1 MPYGKF
7 DTIIFD
13 LDGTLIDSAPD
24 LANALNQVLTE
35 SGRPALSV
43 PEVAKMVGNG
53 IAVLVERGFTAT
65 GGLPDDLPNKVEQF
79 RNAYTHVASDR
90 TIMYPGVMETL
101 TLLRSEGY
109 CMAVCTNKP
118 IAATNIVLKAL
129 GLTQFFDAVTGGD
142 TLPVRKPDPGHVI
155 GTLELLGAGAASAI
169 MIGDSINDVA
179 AATDAG
185 LAVVAVT
192 YGYTRTPVHELGAD
206 LVIDAFDK
214 FPAAIAELENNASKS
229 KQIV

>member
-1 MPYGKF
+1 
-7 DTIIFD
+7 
-13 LDGTLIDSAPD
+13 
-24 LANALNQVLTE
+24 
-35 SGRPALSV
+35 
-43 PEVAKMVGNG
+43 
-53 IAVLVERGFTAT
+53 
-65 GGLPDDLPNKVEQF
+65 LPDDLPNKVEQF

-109 CMAVCTNKP
+109 RMAVCTNKP

-129 GLTQFFDAVTGGD
+129 DLTQFFDAVTGGD
-142 TLPVRKPDPGHVI
+142 TFPVRKPDPGHVI

-214 FPAAIAELENNASKS
+214 FPAAIAKLENNASKP